1 MRFRTVLLS
10 FFIIVM
16 VMATIGTIG
25 SSNQKEKNNNEDSKV
40 QHGINES
47 YLHKEFDR
55 ISELPYEQYKCRQK
69 SDMLFEF
76 IHQQDPYSQV
86 YTVSI
91 QHASGKYAHVF
102 VLYEGVVFDPTS
114 EPSLYRQT
122 LDKYNK
128 NLDKWQFN
136 RQEMVYQGYSG
147 VN

>member
-10 FFIIVM
+10 FFIIVL

-25 SSNQKEKNNNEDSKV
+25 SSNEKENNNNDSKV
-40 QHGINES
+40 RHGINES
-47 YLHKEFDR
+47 YLRKEFDR
-55 ISELPYEQYKCRQK
+55 ISELPYDQYKCRQK

-76 IHQQDPYSQV
+76 IHQQDPYSEV
-86 YTVSI
+86 YTVNI

-114 EPSLYRQT
+114 EPPLYRQS

-128 NLDKWQFN
+128 NLDKWKFK
-136 RQEMVYQGYSG
+136 RQEMIYQGYSG